1 MSIILLRGRLGFV
14 GETGFI
20 VSGMCF
26 AKILAKL
33 IMKLVIM
40 LINLFSAILSKSF
53 IKSPMLNY

>member
-1 MSIILLRGRLGFV
+1 MSIILFSGRLGFV

-33 IMKLVIM
+33 IIKLDIM
-40 LINLFSAILSKSF
+40 LISLFRAILSISL
-53 IKSPMLNY
+53 ILNPL